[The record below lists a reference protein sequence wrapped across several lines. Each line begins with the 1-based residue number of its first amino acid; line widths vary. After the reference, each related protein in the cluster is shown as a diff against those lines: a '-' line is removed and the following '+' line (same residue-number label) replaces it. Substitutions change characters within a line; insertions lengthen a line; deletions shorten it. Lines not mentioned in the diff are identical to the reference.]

1 MNHYIMDENMFTNL
15 SCVRGFTK
23 LNGKTYLEHIVI
35 IFKLEGTDKEK
46 ILNSKSIEEAKTILK
61 NDLNINY
68 THNF

>member
-15 SCVRGFTK
+15 SCVRGFTN